1 MNKIGV
7 VKSKILKKL
16 TESFST
22 NDKSEMKTIVSK
34 IVSNKEF
41 KEMYLFYEEIENKY
55 FDNVDTAK
63 LYVEELNLILKNKTK
78 NMSKFC
84 KELNENLKG
93 IEAETHEVYSYLD
106 QLSED
111 DNLSN
116 LDKKVI
122 AKKKLVEHLTNKKET
137 KIEEGVDYT
146 SNENLLYSV
155 LANNFNALYS
165 QNLNEEQKEELKN
178 ILSMSDVD
186 LNGSVSELKETILS
200 KVNNI
205 LNEDTETEL
214 ASKLTSV
221 ISEVNSMETT
231 KYNYYRLKQ
240 LKDGL
245 D

>member
-93 IEAETHEVYSYLD
+93 IETETHELYSYLD

-146 SNENLLYSV
+146 NNENLLYSV

>member
-22 NDKSEMKTIVSK
+22 NDKSEMKTILSK
-34 IVSNKEF
+34 IVSNKDF

-55 FDNVDTAK
+55 FDNMDTAK
-63 LYVEELNLILKNKTK
+63 LYVEELNLILKNKAK
-78 NMSKFC
+78 SISEFC
-84 KELNENLKG
+84 KELNESLKT
-93 IEAETHEVYSYLD
+93 IDVDTHELYSYLD

-122 AKKKLVEHLTNKKET
+122 AKKKLVEHLTKK
-137 KIEEGVDYT
+137 KDVKLEEGVDYT
-146 SNENLLYSV
+146 NNENLLYSV

-165 QNLNEEQKEELKN
+165 QNLNEEQKEELKT
-178 ILSMSDVD
+178 ILSMSDDD
-186 LNGSVSELKETILS
+186 LNGSISDLKETVLS

-205 LNEDTETEL
+205 LSEETDSDL
-214 ASKLTSV
+214 SGKLNNV
-221 ISEVNSMETT
+221 VLEVNSMETS

>member
-63 LYVEELNLILKNKTK
+63 LYVEELNSILKNKTK
-78 NMSKFC
+78 SISKFC

-93 IEAETHEVYSYLD
+93 IDVDTNELYSYLD

-116 LDKKVI
+116 IDKKVI
-122 AKKKLVEHLTNKKET
+122 AKKKLVEHLTSKKDI
-137 KIEEGVDYT
+137 KIEDSAEYT
-146 SNENLLYSV
+146 INENLLHSV
-155 LANNFNALYS
+155 LANNFNMLYS

-178 ILSMSDVD
+178 ILSMSDND
-186 LNGSVSELKETILS
+186 LNGNVSELKETILS

-205 LNEDTETEL
+205 LKEDTETEL
-214 ASKLTSV
+214 ASKLNSV

>member
-22 NDKSEMKTIVSK
+22 NDKSEMKTIISK
-34 IVSNKEF
+34 VVSNKDF

-63 LYVEELNLILKNKTK
+63 LYVEELNLILKTK
-78 NMSKFC
+78 AKNISEFC
-84 KELNENLKG
+84 KELNESLKG
-93 IEAETHEVYSYLD
+93 IDADTHELYSHLD

-111 DNLSN
+111 DNLNN

-122 AKKKLVEHLTNKKET
+122 AKKKLVEHLTKKKEV
-137 KIEEGVDYT
+137 KLEESVDYT
-146 SNENLLYSV
+146 NNENLLHSV
-155 LANNFNALYS
+155 LTNNFNAVYS

-178 ILSMSDVD
+178 ILSMSDAD
-186 LNGSVSELKETILS
+186 LNNSVSELKETVLS

-205 LNEDTETEL
+205 LSEETETEL
-214 ASKLTSV
+214 TSKLNSV

>member
-1 MNKIGV
+1 
-7 VKSKILKKL
+7 
-16 TESFST
+16 
-22 NDKSEMKTIVSK
+22 
-34 IVSNKEF
+34 
-41 KEMYLFYEEIENKY
+41 
-55 FDNVDTAK
+55 
-63 LYVEELNLILKNKTK
+63 
-78 NMSKFC
+78 
-84 KELNENLKG
+84 
-93 IEAETHEVYSYLD
+93 
-106 QLSED
+106 
-111 DNLSN
+111 
-116 LDKKVI
+116 
-122 AKKKLVEHLTNKKET
+122 
-137 KIEEGVDYT
+137 
-146 SNENLLYSV
+146 
-155 LANNFNALYS
+155 LYS

-186 LNGSVSELKETILS
+186 LNGSVSELKETVLS

>member
-84 KELNENLKG
+84 KELNESLKD
-93 IEAETHEVYSYLD
+93 IETETHELYSYLD
-106 QLSED
+106 QLSEE

-122 AKKKLVEHLTNKKET
+122 AKKKLVEHLTNKKDV

-186 LNGSVSELKETILS
+186 LNGNVSELKETILS

-205 LNEDTETEL
+205 LNEETEAEL
-214 ASKLTSV
+214 ASKLNNV

>member
-1 MNKIGV
+1 
-7 VKSKILKKL
+7 
-16 TESFST
+16 
-22 NDKSEMKTIVSK
+22 
-34 IVSNKEF
+34 
-41 KEMYLFYEEIENKY
+41 
-55 FDNVDTAK
+55 
-63 LYVEELNLILKNKTK
+63 
-78 NMSKFC
+78 MSKFC

-93 IEAETHEVYSYLD
+93 IETETHELYSYLD

>member
-16 TESFST
+16 TESFSM
-22 NDKSEMKTIVSK
+22 NDKSEMKTILGK
-34 IVSNKEF
+34 IVSNKDF

-55 FDNVDTAK
+55 FDNSETAK
-63 LYVEELNLILKNKTK
+63 LYVEELNLILK
-78 NMSKFC
+78 SKAKSISDFC
-84 KELNENLKG
+84 EELNENLKS
-93 IEAETHEVYSYLD
+93 IDADTHELYSYLD

-122 AKKKLVEHLTNKKET
+122 AKKKLVEHLTKKKEV

-155 LANNFNALYS
+155 LANNFNSLYS
-165 QNLNEEQKEELKN
+165 QNLSEEQKEELKT
-178 ILSMSDVD
+178 ILSMSDED
-186 LNGSVSELKETILS
+186 LNGSVSELKESVLS
-200 KVNNI
+200 KVNSI
-205 LNEDTETEL
+205 LNEENDGDL
-214 ASKLTSV
+214 ASKLNNV
-221 ISEVNSMETT
+221 VSEVNSMETS

>member
-34 IVSNKEF
+34 IVLNKEF

-78 NMSKFC
+78 NMSKFY

-93 IEAETHEVYSYLD
+93 IETETNELYSYLD

>member
-7 VKSKILKKL
+7 IKSKILKKL

-22 NDKSEMKTIVSK
+22 NDKSEMKTIISK
-34 IVSNKEF
+34 IVSNKDF

-63 LYVEELNLILKNKTK
+63 LYVEELSLILKNNVKSI
-78 NMSKFC
+78 SKFC
-84 KELNENLKG
+84 KELNESLKT
-93 IEAETHEVYSYLD
+93 IDVDTYELYSHLD

-116 LDKKVI
+116 LDKKII
-122 AKKKLVEHLTNKKET
+122 AKKKLVEHLTKKKEV
-137 KIEEGVDYT
+137 KLEEGVDYT
-146 SNENLLYSV
+146 NNENLLYSV
-155 LANNFNALYS
+155 LASNFNALYS
-165 QNLNEEQKEELKN
+165 QNLNEEQKEELKT
-178 ILSMSDVD
+178 ILSMSDDD
-186 LNGSVSELKETILS
+186 LNNCVSNLKETVLS
-200 KVNNI
+200 KVKNI
-205 LNEDTETEL
+205 LSEETDADL
-214 ASKLTSV
+214 SIKLNDV
-221 ISEVNSMETT
+221 VSEVNSMEIS

>member
-84 KELNENLKG
+84 KELNESLKD
-93 IEAETHEVYSYLD
+93 IETETHELYSYLD
-106 QLSED
+106 QLSEE

-122 AKKKLVEHLTNKKET
+122 AKKKLVEHLTNKKDV

-205 LNEDTETEL
+205 LNEETEAEL
-214 ASKLTSV
+214 ASKLNNV

>member
-84 KELNENLKG
+84 KELNESLKD
-93 IEAETHEVYSYLD
+93 IETETHELYSYLD
-106 QLSED
+106 QLSEE

-122 AKKKLVEHLTNKKET
+122 AKKKLVEHLTNKKDV

-205 LNEDTETEL
+205 LNEDTEAEL
-214 ASKLTSV
+214 ASKLNNV

>member
-22 NDKSEMKTIVSK
+22 NDKSEMKTILSK
-34 IVSNKEF
+34 IVSNKDF

>member
-34 IVSNKEF
+34 IVLNKEF

-93 IEAETHEVYSYLD
+93 IETETNELYSYLD